1 MRQSKPLLKKLGRR
15 ELSSRSET
23 EKTMAHKKIVDTFR
37 EYHFEFK
44 HLTVLFIV
52 IFAFQLIISIINKVS
67 ITNFLSSTQEWYQKD
82 SAERLANLTTTS
94 IELLLETINP
104 KKVLSEE
111 ESRRITQSF
120 DIIFSQQLLQH
131 NIEELCILVNKGDS
145 VVAIDEGKV
154 LFSYLVNENLSVHE
168 IKNNYRKAIMLY
180 MPIKDE
186 VESQE
191 QIQTILTDKKSY
203 NIFVPFVLRGEVIG
217 ALYMKNSPDFSF
229 ITNQIISGYDETSVI
244 YLSLILLGLLA
255 MYFISSYTVKER
267 DEAQK
272 LLFVEHEENLKKQIN
287 YQKELVFTKRI
298 YHTHHKAEKIMG
310 FIKEDLR
317 QLTTGNIDE
326 IKYRVAKYSNF
337 ISRVIYDMKWYDPP
351 IQTIRNQLFHTN
363 LNEVIDFLVQHIF
376 LRVAK
381 KTNAFTIHLSLDEKL
396 PNVPVNEFVVWEII
410 EPLIQNSI
418 DHGGEQNLQITV
430 SSNYDEGNKTSLIT
444 ISDNGKGISPDL
456 LKVEEDG
463 RKHLFHE
470 NISTKNSDLPTIGY
484 GCYIAY
490 EISKRCGW
498 GLEVENL
505 PDAGCKFVILIRN

>member
-1 MRQSKPLLKKLGRR
+1 MAQKKL
-15 ELSSRSET
+15 LD
-23 EKTMAHKKIVDTFR
+23 KFR

-94 IELLLETINP
+94 LELLLETINP
-104 KKVLSEE
+104 KKALSEE

-120 DIIFSQQLLQH
+120 DIIFSQQILQH

-145 VVAIDEGKV
+145 VVAIDDGKV
-154 LFSYLVNENLSVHE
+154 LYAFLVREDLSAPVTKKSYE
-168 IKNNYRKAIMLY
+168 KAIALY
-180 MPIKDE
+180 MPIKNQ
-186 VESQE
+186 VESNE
-191 QIQTILTDKKSY
+191 QIQTILTNKRSY
-203 NIFVPFVLRGEVIG
+203 NIFVPFVLRGEIMG

-229 ITNQIISGYDETSVI
+229 ITDQIISGYDETSVI

-317 QLTTGNIDE
+317 QLSSENIDE

-351 IQTIRNQLFHTN
+351 IQTIRNQLFQTN
-363 LNEVIDFLVQHIF
+363 LNEVINFLVKIIF
-376 LRVAK
+376 LRIAK

-396 PNVPVNEFVVWEII
+396 PKVPVNEFVVWEII

-418 DHGGEQNLQITV
+418 DHGGEHNLQITIATKCDHE
-430 SSNYDEGNKTSLIT
+430 SGKSQIT
-444 ISDNGKGISPDL
+444 ISDNGKGISPEL
-456 LKVEEDG
+456 LREEEDG
-463 RKHLFHE
+463 IKYLFHE
-470 NISTKNSDLPTIGY
+470 NISTKNSDVPTIGY

-498 GLEVENL
+498 SLEVENL
-505 PDAGCKFVILIRN
+505 PDAGCKFVISIKN

>member
-1 MRQSKPLLKKLGRR
+1 MAQKKL
-15 ELSSRSET
+15 L
-23 EKTMAHKKIVDTFR
+23 EKFR

-94 IELLLETINP
+94 LELLLETINP
-104 KKVLSEE
+104 QKKLNED

-120 DIIFSQQLLQH
+120 DIIFSQQILQH
-131 NIEELCILVNKGDS
+131 NIEELCIFVNKGDS
-145 VVAIDEGKV
+145 VIAIDDGKV
-154 LFSYLVNENLSVHE
+154 LYAFLVRDDLSVPAT
-168 IKNNYRKAIMLY
+168 KKSYKKAIALY
-180 MPIKDE
+180 MPIKNM
-186 VESQE
+186 VESNE
-191 QIQTILTDKKSY
+191 QIHTILTNKTSY
-203 NIFVPFVLRGEVIG
+203 NIFVPFVIRGEVVG

-229 ITNQIISGYDETSVI
+229 ITDQIISGYDETSVI

-255 MYFISSYTVKER
+255 MYFISTYTVKER

-272 LLFVEHEENLKKQIN
+272 LLFVEHEENLMKQIN

-317 QLTTGNIDE
+317 KLDSENIDE

-351 IQTIRNQLFHTN
+351 IQTIRNQLFQTN
-363 LNEVIDFLVQHIF
+363 LNEVINFLVKNIF
-376 LRVAK
+376 FRIAK
-381 KTNAFTIHLSLDEKL
+381 KTNAFTINLVLDENL
-396 PNVPVNEFVVWEII
+396 PTVPVNEFVAWEII

-418 DHGGEQNLQITV
+418 DHGGEQNLQITIATKYDPDNKKSIV
-430 SSNYDEGNKTSLIT
+430 S
-444 ISDNGKGISPDL
+444 ISDNGKGISPEL

-463 RKHLFHE
+463 IKYLFHE
-470 NISTKNSDLPTIGY
+470 NISTKNSDVPTIGY
-484 GCYIAY
+484 GCYIAN

-498 GLEVENL
+498 QLDVENL
-505 PDAGCKFVILIRN
+505 LEGGCKFEISVKN

>member
-1 MRQSKPLLKKLGRR
+1 MAQKKL
-15 ELSSRSET
+15 LD
-23 EKTMAHKKIVDTFR
+23 KFR

-94 IELLLETINP
+94 LELLLETINP
-104 KKVLSEE
+104 KKALSEE

-120 DIIFSQQLLQH
+120 DIIFSQQILQH

-145 VVAIDEGKV
+145 VVAIDDGKV
-154 LFSYLVNENLSVHE
+154 LYAFLVREDLSAPVTKKSYE
-168 IKNNYRKAIMLY
+168 KAIALY
-180 MPIKDE
+180 MPIKNQ
-186 VESQE
+186 VESNE
-191 QIQTILTDKKSY
+191 QIQTILTNKRSY
-203 NIFVPFVLRGEVIG
+203 NIFVPFVLRGEIMG

-229 ITNQIISGYDETSVI
+229 ITDQIISGYDETSVI

-317 QLTTGNIDE
+317 QLSSENIDE

-351 IQTIRNQLFHTN
+351 IQTIRNQLFQTN
-363 LNEVIDFLVQHIF
+363 LNEVINFLVKNIF
-376 LRVAK
+376 LRIAK

-396 PNVPVNEFVVWEII
+396 PKVPVNEFVVWEII

-418 DHGGEQNLQITV
+418 DHGGEHNLQITIATKCDHE
-430 SSNYDEGNKTSLIT
+430 SGKSQIT
-444 ISDNGKGISPDL
+444 ISDNGKGISPEL
-456 LKVEEDG
+456 LREEEDG
-463 RKHLFHE
+463 IKYLFHE
-470 NISTKNSDLPTIGY
+470 NISTKNSDVPTIGY

-498 GLEVENL
+498 SLEVENL
-505 PDAGCKFVILIRN
+505 PDAGCKFVISIKN

>member
-1 MRQSKPLLKKLGRR
+1 MVQ
-15 ELSSRSET
+15 
-23 EKTMAHKKIVDTFR
+23 KKILDRFR

-52 IFAFQLIISIINKVS
+52 IFAFQLIISIVNKVS

-104 KKVLSEE
+104 QKVLTEE
-111 ESRRITQSF
+111 EAKRITQSF
-120 DIIFSQQLLQH
+120 DIIFSQQILQH
-131 NIEELCILVNKGDS
+131 NIEMLCILANKGDS
-145 VVAIDEGKV
+145 VIAIDDGKA
-154 LFSYLVNENLSVHE
+154 LYAYLIKDNLSAQGTKKSYE
-168 IKNNYRKAIMLY
+168 KTIALY
-180 MPIKDE
+180 MPIKNQL
-186 VESQE
+186 ESQE

-229 ITNQIISGYDETSVI
+229 ITDQIISGYDETSVI

-272 LLFVEHEENLKKQIN
+272 LLFDEHEENLKKQIN

-317 QLTTGNIDE
+317 QLASDNIDE
-326 IKYRVAKYSNF
+326 VKYRVAKYSNF

-351 IQTIRNQLFHTN
+351 IQTIRNQLFQTN
-363 LNEVIDFLVQHIF
+363 LNEVINFLVNHIF
-376 LRVAK
+376 LRIAK
-381 KTNAFTIHLSLDEKL
+381 KTNAFTINLSLDENL
-396 PNVPVNEFVVWEII
+396 PTVPVNEFVVWEIL

-418 DHGGEQNLQITV
+418 DHGGEQNLQITIASV
-430 SSNYDEGNKTSLIT
+430 YDQEKKKTLII
-444 ISDNGKGISPDL
+444 ISDNGKGIFPEL
-456 LKVEEDG
+456 LKIEEDG
-463 RKHLFHE
+463 RKYLFHE
-470 NISTKNSDLPTIGY
+470 NVSTKKSDIPTIGY

-498 GLEVENL
+498 SLDVENL
-505 PDAGCKFVILIRN
+505 PQAGCKFVMSIKN

>member
-1 MRQSKPLLKKLGRR
+1 MAQKKL
-15 ELSSRSET
+15 LD
-23 EKTMAHKKIVDTFR
+23 KFR

-52 IFAFQLIISIINKVS
+52 IFVFQLIISIINKVS
-67 ITNFLSSTQEWYQKD
+67 ITNFLSTTQEWYQKD

-94 IELLLETINP
+94 LELLLESINP
-104 KKVLSEE
+104 KRNLNEDE
-111 ESRRITQSF
+111 ARRISQSF
-120 DIIFSQQLLQH
+120 DIIFSQQILQH
-131 NIEELCILVNKGDS
+131 NIEALCILVNKGDS
-145 VVAIDEGKV
+145 VVAVDDGK
-154 LFSYLVNENLSVHE
+154 LLYAYLVNDDLLTASTN
-168 IKNNYRKAIMLY
+168 KNYKKGIALY
-180 MPIKDE
+180 MPIKKQ

-229 ITNQIISGYDETSVI
+229 ITDQIISGYDETSVI

-272 LLFVEHEENLKKQIN
+272 LLFDEHEDYLKKQIN

-317 QLTTGNIDE
+317 QLSSDNIDE
-326 IKYRVAKYSNF
+326 IKYRVARYSNF
-337 ISRVIYDMKWYDPP
+337 VSRVIYDMKWYDPP
-351 IQTIRNQLFHTN
+351 IQTIRNQLFQTN
-363 LNEVIDFLVQHIF
+363 LNEVIIFLVQHIF
-376 LRVAK
+376 LRIAK
-381 KTNAFTIHLSLDEKL
+381 KTNAFKINLELDETL
-396 PNVPVNEFVVWEII
+396 PKVPVNEFVVWEII

-418 DHGGEQNLQITV
+418 DHGGEQNLQIIITTK
-430 SSNYDEGNKTSLIT
+430 YDSENRRSLIF
-444 ISDNGKGISPDL
+444 ISDNGKGISPEL
-456 LKVEEDG
+456 LNVEEDG
-463 RKHLFHE
+463 IKHLFHE
-470 NISTKNSDLPTIGY
+470 NISTKNSDVPTIGY

-498 GLEVENL
+498 HLDVENL
-505 PDAGCKFVILIRN
+505 PEAGCKFIIAIRN